1 MKLGI
6 IVTTDK
12 HLDHIMGITRS
23 ALSKGHE
30 VNIFHMDKGVKLLED
45 TSFTALCNEGGLSI
59 CYCDYSTKTVGI
71 STEGVPGEITC
82 GSQFDNATLTHN
94 SDKVIIL

>member
-6 IVTTDK
+6 IITTDK
-12 HLDHIMGITRS
+12 HLDHIVGITKA

-30 VNIFHMDKGVKLLED
+30 VNIFSMDQGVKLLED
-45 TSFTALCNEGGLSI
+45 PSFTALCTEKGLTMSF
-59 CYCDYSTKTVGI
+59 CDYSTNTVEI
-71 STEGVPGEITC
+71 STEGIPGEIAC
-82 GSQFDNATLTHN
+82 GSQFDNANMNHD